1 MERMDPG
8 KKKKKSR
15 GPPRRGLS
23 IGRIPL
29 YLWISLWAGTEL
41 FILFWMT
48 YTSFKTNAEFLRDI
62 WALPSSLRFDNYIND
77 LTGNTAPPVP
87 VGQYLIN
94 SAIVSFGSV
103 VGILAIAVPGGY
115 ALSKKSRVT
124 DVLFFFFLAMIAVPP
139 PAVLIPLFYTVRS
152 LGLGNTYLGL
162 ILPYIAFNVPFS
174 VVLARAFFKSF
185 PRELE
190 EAAKVDGLSDL
201 GVFFRIVAPLSSIIV
216 VVLLVVNFPNVWNEL
231 LYAIV
236 ILQTDNVRTIQPGL
250 LLFSSAFGSQWS
262 QIFAGMILSSLPM
275 IIFYIIFQRY
285 VAKAQ
290 FVGAVKG

>member
-1 MERMDPG
+1 VER
-8 KKKKKSR
+8 KKRKKNSR
-15 GPPRRGLS
+15 GPQGSGLS
-23 IGRIPL
+23 LGRIPL

-62 WALPSSLRFDNYIND
+62 WALPSSLRFENYIND

-124 DVLFFFFLAMIAVPP
+124 DILFFFFLAMIAVPP
-139 PAVLIPLFYTVRS
+139 PAVLIPLFYTVRN

-216 VVLLVVNFPNVWNEL
+216 VILLVVNFPNVWNEL

-275 IIFYIIFQRY
+275 IVFYIIFQRY
-285 VAKAQ
+285 VARAQ